1 MNQFSYGILAII
13 TACIIWG
20 FVPVYYKLL
29 THVPPFEL
37 LAHRTIWSFLFFFVI
52 LIYNGKLSE
61 LWVSVFVSKEDR
73 VFIMISALLIAINW
87 FFFIF
92 AIQTNNAT
100 EASLGYFIMPLVTVV
115 WGLVIFKEK
124 LSHTQWF
131 AVSLATVAILILTV
145 GLTSAPWIAL
155 TLAVSFSFYAVLK
168 KRIKI
173 SPMVSVTAEVLIL
186 IPLALLII
194 LYFHQGQ
201 GGSFG
206 VDFLTSFLL
215 ALSGPLTAAPLILF
229 SYGALR
235 VELST
240 VGILQYINPSL
251 QFFCAAVIFL
261 EPLTI
266 WHILSFPMIWT
277 ALALYSW
284 AGVRKSYKTRL

>member
-61 LWVSVFVSKEDR
+61 LWASVFVSKEDR

-115 WGLVIFKEK
+115 WGLIIFKEK

-155 TLAVSFSFYAVLK
+155 ILAVSFSFYAVLK

-215 ALSGPLTAAPLILF
+215 ALSGPLTAAPLIFF

-277 ALALYSW
+277 ALGLYSW
-284 AGVRKSYKTRL
+284 AGVRNSYKTRL

>member
-1 MNQFSYGILAII
+1 M
-13 TACIIWG
+13 ACIIWG
-20 FVPVYYKLL
+20 FAPIYYKLL
-29 THVPPFEL
+29 SHVPPFEL
-37 LAHRTIWSFLFFFVI
+37 LAHRTIWSFLFFFAV
-52 LIYNGKLSE
+52 LIYNRKVVE
-61 LWVSVFVSKEDR
+61 LWNAIFVSRGDR
-73 VFIMISALLIAINW
+73 AVVMISSVLIAINW

-115 WGLVIFKEK
+115 WGLIIFKEK

-131 AVSLATVAILILTV
+131 AFLLAAVAVLILTV
-145 GLTSAPWIAL
+145 GLASAPWIAL

-168 KRIKI
+168 KGLEI
-173 SPMVSVTAEVLIL
+173 SPMVSVTAEVFIL
-186 IPLALLII
+186 IPVAFLLI

-206 VDFLTSFLL
+206 KDLSTSFLL

-235 VELST
+235 VKLST
-240 VGILQYINPSL
+240 AGILQYINPSL

-261 EPLTI
+261 EPLSI
-266 WHILSFPMIWT
+266 WHMISFPIIWI
-277 ALALYSW
+277 ALGIYSW
-284 AGVRKSYKTRL
+284 SGVTKANQT